1 MRLNRF
7 LAHAGICSRRK
18 ADEYILAGQVTV
30 DGEVQREM
38 GFKVQPNAEVRFNG
52 KVIFAEKKMYI
63 LLNKPK
69 DIICTTSDE
78 KGRRTIMDIVNIKS
92 QRIYPVGRLDRHTT
106 GLLLMTND
114 GELAQKLAHPS
125 YEVSKIYQVIL
136 DKPLL
141 KKHLVQIMNKGV
153 DLEEGTA
160 MVDNIAYVN
169 GKDKKTIGI
178 ELHIGWNRVVRRIF
192 ETLGYK
198 VLKLDRIL
206 YAGLTKKDLPR
217 GKWRHLEQKEVITLK
232 HFK

>member
-1 MRLNRF
+1 MRLNKF

-18 ADEYILAGQVTV
+18 ADEYILGGQVTV

-38 GFKVQPNAEVRFNG
+38 GFKVQPNAVVRFNG
-52 KVIFAEKKMYI
+52 EIIIPEKKMYI

-69 DIICTTSDE
+69 DIICTTSDDR
-78 KGRRTIMDIVNIKS
+78 GRRTIMDIVNVKS
-92 QRIYPVGRLDRHTT
+92 ERIYPVGRLDRHTT

-141 KKHLVQIMNKGV
+141 KKHLVEIMNQGV
-153 DLEEGTA
+153 KLEEGTA
-160 MVDNIAYVN
+160 RVDNIAYVN

-192 ETLGYK
+192 ETLGYEVK
-198 VLKLDRIL
+198 KLDRIL
-206 YAGLTKKDLPR
+206 YAGLSKKDLPR
-217 GKWRHLEQKEVITLK
+217 GKWRHLEHKEVITLK

>member
-1 MRLNRF
+1 MRLNKF

-38 GFKVQPNAEVRFNG
+38 GFKVQPKAVVRFNG
-52 KVIFAEKKMYI
+52 KIIIPEKKMYI

-69 DIICTTSDE
+69 DTISTTSDE
-78 KGRRTIMDIVNIKS
+78 KGRRTIMDIVNVKS
-92 QRIYPVGRLDRHTT
+92 ERIYPVGRLDRHTT

-114 GELAQKLAHPS
+114 GELAQKLSHPS

-136 DKPLL
+136 DKPLM
-141 KKHLVQIMNKGV
+141 KNHLIQIMNKGV

-160 MVDNIAYVN
+160 RVDNIAYVN
-169 GKDKKTIGI
+169 GKDKKTIGV

-192 ETLGYK
+192 ETLGYE
-198 VLKLDRIL
+198 VVKLDRIL
-206 YAGLTKKDLPR
+206 YAGLSKKDLPR
-217 GKWRHLEQKEVITLK
+217 GKWRHLEEKEIITLK